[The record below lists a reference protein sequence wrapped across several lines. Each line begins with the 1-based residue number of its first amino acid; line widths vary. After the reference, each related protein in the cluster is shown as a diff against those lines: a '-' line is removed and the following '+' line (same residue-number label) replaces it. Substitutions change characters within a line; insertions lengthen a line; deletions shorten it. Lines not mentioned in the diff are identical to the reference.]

1 MKDDCDLIVRT
12 SAKYMRSNIKNYCN
26 ILPPLIWTPTIEE
39 LMKDERMPPLSVVL
53 FLKNLLKNN
62 KHTVSAKKMR
72 LIETCASN
80 FIHGVKNDE
89 FLTSKT
95 FPVRSWIT

>member
-26 ILPPLIWTPTIEE
+26 IVPLLIWTPTIEE

-72 LIETCASN
+72 LIETYASN